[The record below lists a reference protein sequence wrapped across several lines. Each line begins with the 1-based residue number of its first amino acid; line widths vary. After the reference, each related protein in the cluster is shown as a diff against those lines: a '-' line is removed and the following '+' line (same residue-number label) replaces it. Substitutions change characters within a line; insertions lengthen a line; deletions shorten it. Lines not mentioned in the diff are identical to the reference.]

1 MKGEVQMKNQ
11 KFINKSFQDSD
22 PDPLPENWRNDVEK
36 NILKHMKKLSVDNL
50 YILLSYAHELL
61 SAQLLE
67 SCRDERIQDG
77 KKILNFKKQ

>member
-1 MKGEVQMKNQ
+1 MKKL
-11 KFINKSFQDSD
+11 FQD
-22 PDPLPENWRNDVEK
+22 PDPDSLELPEGWRNDVEK
-36 NILKHMKKLSVDNL
+36 SIMKYMKKLSVDNL

-77 KKILNFKKQ
+77 KKILNFKNVQ

>member
-1 MKGEVQMKNQ
+1 MKNQ

-22 PDPLPENWRNDVEK
+22 PLPEDWRNNVEK
-36 NILKHMKKLSVDNL
+36 NILKHMKQLSVDNL

>member
-1 MKGEVQMKNQ
+1 MKNQ

-50 YILLSYAHELL
+50 YILLSYAHD
-61 SAQLLE
+61 LLE
-67 SCRDERIQDG
+67 EQIREESKADMIRNG
-77 KKILNFKKQ
+77 KNILKFESKQ

>member
-11 KFINKSFQDSD
+11 KFINKSFQD
-22 PDPLPENWRNDVEK
+22 PDPLPEDWRNGVEK
-36 NILKHMKKLSVDNL
+36 NILKHMKQLSVDNL

-61 SAQLLE
+61 SAQALE

-77 KKILNFKKQ
+77 KKILNFKN

>member
-11 KFINKSFQDSD
+11 KFINESFQN
-22 PDPLPENWRNDVEK
+22 PDPFSERRSGVEK
-36 NILKHMKKLSVDNL
+36 NILKHMKQLSVDNL

-61 SAQLLE
+61 SAQALE

-77 KKILNFKKQ
+77 KKILNFKN

>member
-36 NILKHMKKLSVDNL
+36 NILKHMKN
-50 YILLSYAHELL
+50 Y
-61 SAQLLE
+61 Q
-67 SCRDERIQDG
+67 
-77 KKILNFKKQ
+77 